1 LAGMESSAPSAC
13 AAISAR
19 GDPEHVPWL
28 IERMDAPRLA
38 RPAGE
43 AFAMITGVNI
53 ACQSLDCLRPEG
65 FESGPGDDP
74 ADENV
79 EMDPDENLPW
89 PDRDKIAAW
98 WKKHESDFTPGT
110 RYLLG
115 KPISEEWLEHVLR
128 HGYQRQ
134 RAAAALELA
143 IRRPGTPLFDVC
155 APGFRQQEL
164 LG

>member
-1 LAGMESSAPSAC
+1 MRSPRV
-13 AAISAR
+13 AR
-19 GDPEHVPWL
+19 L
-28 IERMDAPRLA
+28 
-38 RPAGE
+38 AGE
-43 AFAMITGVNI
+43 AFYTI
-53 ACQSLDCLRPEG
+53 AGTQLAQHGLEGRRPDG
-65 FESGPGDDP
+65 FQSGPSEDP

-89 PDRDKIAAW
+89 PDQEKIAAW
-98 WKKHESDFTPGT
+98 WKRHAADFTPGT

-115 KPISEEWLEHVLR
+115 KPITEEWLEHVLR

-143 IRRPGTPLFDVC
+143 IRRPGTPLFEVR

-164 LG
+164 LA